1 MTVTAVD
8 IVPLSAELA
17 ALMAVSNAH
26 VERLYRQTRQHSGD
40 AETPPR
46 SRFELLDLAGSTTDG
61 WQVVERSMVG
71 AEQDLEP
78 VTEGGE
84 EEDGCGWRRKDG
96 QRTECDA
103 VIHFGAV
110 PNPIK

>member
-8 IVPLSAELA
+8 IVPLSADLT
-17 ALMAVSNAH
+17 ALMVASNAH
-26 VERLYRQTRQHSGD
+26 VERLWQQTPSPSKD
-40 AETPPR
+40 VETPPR

-61 WQVVERSMVG
+61 WQAVERSMMG
-71 AEQDLEP
+71 AEQDLER
-78 VTEGGE
+78 VNVSEDE
-84 EEDGCGWRRKDG
+84 EGCGWRRRDG

>member
-17 ALMAVSNAH
+17 RLMAASNAQ
-26 VERLYRQTRQHSGD
+26 VERLWQQTPSHSKD
-40 AETPPR
+40 VETPPR

-61 WQVVERSMVG
+61 WQAVERSMMG
-71 AEQDLEP
+71 AEQDLER
-78 VTEGGE
+78 VTVGE

-96 QRTECDA
+96 QGTECDA